1 MAEIPVEKKS
11 SMTWLWVLLALV
23 LAALLIWWFAAGDDD
38 VDPVVDDTSETE
50 LVATE
55 TPIAADAMPLTL
67 AAVVAQPQD
76 YIGQEFSGEVGV
88 DGPLTDRGFWIESDG
103 ARMFA
108 LIIDEPMEVP
118 LDINAGQTLQ
128 ISGGTIRAGGEVT
141 EVEGAPLDDDTRSV
155 IADQEVFLIVDEA
168 RIEILERS

>member
-11 SMTWLWVLLALV
+11 SMTWLWVLLAV
-23 LAALLIWWFAAGDDD
+23 ILAALLIWWFVAADDD
-38 VDPVVDDTSETE
+38 ADPVVADSAETE

-67 AAVVAQPQD
+67 AAIVAEPQS
-76 YIGQEFSGEVGV
+76 YIGQDFTGEVGV
-88 DGPLTDRGFWIESDG
+88 AGPLTDRGFWIENDG

-128 ISGGTIRAGGEVT
+128 ISGGTIRAGGEMT
-141 EVEGAPLDDDTRSV
+141 EVEGAPLDADTRAV
-155 IADQEVFLIVDEA
+155 LAEQDAFLIVDEA